1 MGYDL
6 MGTTEKTC
14 PCGESVTIESR
25 YMDDWNRT
33 KSEYEMVCETCRQ
46 EYTHQEGY
54 WVKIVDWQRKVD
66 AVSRYEVKRRSVEE
80 LAAEELADEWYKYFS
95 HIKTKKAFYLTLA
108 EKTGAGLTNSRFNS
122 EAAKKSMEETIKHLL
137 NVSLRYTGTQDVME
151 KISSENP
158 LLLVELEELNRLLT
172 EKRDAESEFKSKLH

>member
-33 KSEYEMVCETCRQ
+33 KSVYEMVCETCRQ
-46 EYTHQEGY
+46 EYTHQEGH
-54 WVKIVDWQRKVD
+54 WVKIEDWQKKVD
-66 AVSRYEVKRRSVEE
+66 AIRRYKKKKLSIDE
-80 LAAEELADEWYKYFS
+80 LAAEELADEWYQYFA
-95 HIKTKKAFYLTLA
+95 HIKTKKAFYLAMA
-108 EKTGAGLTNSRFNS
+108 EKTGASLTNSRFNS
-122 EAAKKSMEETIKHLL
+122 EVARKSMDETIKHLF
-137 NVSLRYTGTQDVME
+137 NVTLRYTGTQDVTE

-158 LLLVELEELNRLLT
+158 LIVAELKELDKLLAKKKV
-172 EKRDAESEFKSKLH
+172 AENEFRTKLH